1 MSKPEANVIAYSPAQ
16 AAELLGVTRQTIFAL
31 LKSGQLRRF
40 KVARCTRIPVADV
53 YGLVGYEDPSDSD
66 GAA

>member
-31 LKSGQLRRF
+31 LKSGKLRRF
-40 KVARCTRIPVADV
+40 KVGRCTRIPVADV
-53 YGLVGYEDPSDSD
+53 HALVAFEPASD